1 MMRFIRI
8 CSASLLLIGSAGSAA
23 AADEVWS
30 LDGFQAPESVLFDAE
45 RNVLYVSNVAGAPN
59 EKDGAGFIS
68 RVAPDGTMQEAEWVT
83 GFDAPKGLVQSG
95 NTLYVTDIDR
105 LVAIN
110 VDSGEISGEWA
121 AEGAQFL
128 NDPAVDESGRVFVS
142 DMLADRIY
150 VLENDALSVFAEGA
164 DLQHPNGLHIDGDTL
179 TVAAWGKNIKDD
191 FSTETPGHLLAI
203 DLNSKTVSSVGSGT
217 PVGNLDG
224 LEPDGSGGWLATD
237 WVGGALY
244 RIGADG
250 AATELADLNQGSAD
264 LEYIPEEKLAIVPM
278 MMDGKLTAYR
288 IE

>member
-1 MMRFIRI
+1 MRFIRI

-121 AEGAQFL
+121 ADGAQFL
-128 NDPAVDESGRVFVS
+128 NDPALDESGRVFVS

-203 DLNSKTVSSVGSGT
+203 DLNSKTVSPVGSGT

>member
-1 MMRFIRI
+1 MRFIRI
-8 CSASLLLIGSAGSAA
+8 CSASLLLIGSAGSA